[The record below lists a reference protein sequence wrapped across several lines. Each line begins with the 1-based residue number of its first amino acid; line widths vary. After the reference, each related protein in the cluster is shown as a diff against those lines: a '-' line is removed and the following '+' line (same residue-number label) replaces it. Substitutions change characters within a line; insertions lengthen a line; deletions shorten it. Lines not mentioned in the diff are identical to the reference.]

1 MPTDLERKQTLA
13 LRLLSMFLCTL
24 LLLETVRVPAPASAA
39 SETPPSAP
47 CGTGCNGYDV
57 VVIGSEIEGVLL
69 AREAHAAGLSVLIL
83 DPREKPG
90 GELIQGQMLVLDEPN
105 DNRKRSLVQG
115 ELKPLYDGYKAGNI
129 RKLPAFESYYRK
141 LIREIPLRSGITI
154 DGVEIEDT
162 DGQGTEQRKTLKSV
176 TYLANDGKLYQVQA
190 GYFVENTDFNALT
203 VHLGNLRIPGME
215 SLYNGTKPDYM
226 AATYMLRFKSVNWN
240 KLHQAV
246 LEDYPLTNVVKK
258 YGANTYVDWDFATGF
273 SNLTY
278 NYRPRDSH
286 LMLRGLNAT
295 YQKDGEVIINSLLV
309 YDVDPADPQS
319 VRSAVARA
327 KAEAPYIAK
336 YLRKHIPGFGKAELN
351 GYPDY
356 LYIRDYNRYETD
368 YVLNYKDVM
377 SGRMFWDNV
386 TVGGYTVDLQATRV
400 VKKGIG
406 YGKPDRYGIP
416 LRSFE
421 LKSYD
426 NVLVAGKNIGAEIKA
441 YGSARI
447 IPTTAL
453 AGETMGILLGREW
466 KQGHKRLSELTPGD
480 FRRIHRYLKKDYD
493 IRIDQ

>member
-1 MPTDLERKQTLA
+1 MSIYFERKRTFA
-13 LRLLSMFLCTL
+13 LRLLVWFLCAL
-24 LLLETVRVPAPASAA
+24 LLLESVGFPATASALSTPASN
-39 SETPPSAP
+39 
-47 CGTGCNGYDV
+47 CGPGCTRYDV
-57 VVIGSEIEGVLL
+57 VMIGSEIEGVLL
-69 AREAHAAGLSVLIL
+69 AKKAHEAGLSVLIL

-105 DNRKRSLVQG
+105 DNRKHSLVQG
-115 ELKPLYDGYKAGNI
+115 ELKPLYDGYKAGAI
-129 RKLPAFESYYRK
+129 RKLSAFEGFYRK
-141 LIREIPLRSGITI
+141 LIQGIPLRSGITV
-154 DGVEIEDT
+154 DGVEIEDS
-162 DGQGTEQRKTLKSV
+162 GGVGKAKTLKSV
-176 TYLANDGKLYQVQA
+176 TYLAKDGKLYQVQA
-190 GYFVENTDFNALT
+190 GYFVENTDSNALT
-203 VHLGNLRIPGME
+203 VHLGNQRIPGME
-215 SLYNGTKPDYM
+215 SLYNGKKPDYM
-226 AATYMLRFKSVNWN
+226 AATYMLRFKGVNWGQ
-240 KLHQAV
+240 LHQAV

-278 NYRPRDSH
+278 NYKPRDSQ

-295 YQKDGEVIINSLLV
+295 HQNNGEVIINGLLV

-368 YVLNYKDVM
+368 YVLTYKDVM

-386 TVGGYTVDLQATRV
+386 TIGGYAVDLQATRA
-400 VKKGIG
+400 VKRGIS
-406 YGKPDRYGIP
+406 YGKPNRYGIP
-416 LRSFE
+416 LRSFA

-426 NVLVAGKNIGAEIKA
+426 NVLVAGKNVGAEIKA

-466 KQGHKRLSELTPGD
+466 KQRHKRLSELTPAD
-480 FRRIHRYLKKDYD
+480 FRRIHQYLKKDYG

>member
-1 MPTDLERKQTLA
+1 MTTIFKIKQTLA
-13 LRLLSMFLCTL
+13 NRGFFAFLSVFL
-24 LLLETVRVPAPASAA
+24 LLGSVSNPAAASAA
-39 SETPPSAP
+39 TASPAS
-47 CGTGCNGYDV
+47 CGPGCARYDV
-57 VVIGSEIEGVLL
+57 VMIGSEIEGVLL
-69 AREAHAAGLSVLIL
+69 AKRAHEAGLSVLIL

-115 ELKPLYDGYKAGNI
+115 ELKHLYDGYKAGTI
-129 RKLPAFESYYRK
+129 RKLPAFEGYYRK
-141 LIREIPLRSGITI
+141 LIREIPLRSGITV
-154 DGVEIEDT
+154 DGVEIEET
-162 DGQGTEQRKTLKSV
+162 VGKAKGKTLKSL
-176 TYLANDGKLYQVQA
+176 TYLARDGKLYQVQA

-203 VHLGNLRIPGME
+203 AHLGNKRIPGME
-215 SLYNGTKPDYM
+215 SLYNGKKPDYM
-226 AATYMLRFKSVNWN
+226 AATYMLRFKGVNWSQ
-240 KLHQAV
+240 LHQAV
-246 LEDYPLTNVVKK
+246 LKDYPLKNVVKK

-278 NYRPRDSH
+278 NYKPRDAQ

-295 YQKDGEVIINSLLV
+295 YQKDGEVMINSLLV
-309 YDVDPADPQS
+309 YDVNPADPQS
-319 VRSAVARA
+319 IRSAVAKA

-351 GYPDY
+351 GDPDY
-356 LYIRDYNRYETD
+356 LYIRDYNRYETE
-368 YVLNYKDVM
+368 YVLNDQDVM

-386 TVGGYTVDLQATRV
+386 TIGGYPIDLQATRV

-426 NVLVAGKNIGAEIKA
+426 NVLVAGKNVGAKIKA

-453 AGETMGILLGREW
+453 AGETIGILLGREW
-466 KQGHKRLSELTPGD
+466 KQGHKRLNELTPAD
-480 FRRIHRYLKKDYD
+480 FRRIHRDLKKDYG
-493 IRIDQ
+493 IQVDQ